1 MASTTH
7 SSSSSIANSNP
18 FAPFSPA
25 EPPSAA
31 AIAMLNIKG
40 HVPEVLDMDA
50 SNFRQWRTFFDLTF
64 EKFGLTNH
72 VDGSLDAVLM
82 RDDAE
87 WIQIDACIVSWLYT
101 TVSKAIMDAVY
112 KPRRSAHSL
121 WTAIKD
127 MFLDN
132 GLQRAVLAQQEFHS
146 LYQGDLSIA
155 EYTGRLKSLADTLY
169 DVGAA
174 VTDHALV
181 VNTLRGLNDDFH
193 SSISVLTS
201 QKPPPSFLFTR
212 SYLLQEETRIRN
224 SRKLAAATALL
235 AANASAKGGTPQP
248 PPPAAANVA
257 TNQQTSNNPLAS
269 GGGNDRRKKRKKTD
283 GHEQTA
289 STPSGSGARPPS
301 APPGAAPWTS
311 MYNPWTGMVQAWPV
325 PTWRPPAQGVL
336 GPRPTAVPQ
345 QAMMALQAPSYVS
358 DANAYAYN
366 LSAPPPALFNTLH
379 GTPAQAPLGG
389 NGGSDWFLD
398 TSATSHMASNTGQFF
413 SDVTPPVI
421 SIHCGHPQP
430 VILPLMH
437 YMPRTTLSFGTTVL
451 DIPARPH
458 SSGKSSKHSCH
469 ACRLG
474 KHLTCP
480 YTFQQNGH
488 AERVLRTLNDS
499 MRTLLFH
506 ASVPIRFW
514 PDALATATYL
524 LNRRPS
530 RVRQNTAPFQ
540 LLFCATPDYEHLR
553 VFVCLC
559 YPNIASTAPHKLAA
573 RSIACVFLGYLAEQ
587 RGYRCYDPVSR
598 RVITSRHVY
607 FDETVFPFARLQLTP
622 SPPSPAPQ
630 VFQEFLPQRLARRH
644 LRAPSPPAA
653 SSPPVPSDTS
663 HPTPVPS
670 PASTTAPPPPP
681 VPFAPP
687 PPAAPARH
695 TMITRARAGLRQPNP
710 KYANVCTTLPSPAP
724 PPTTVRGALRD
735 PDWRQAMQDEYDA
748 LVANGTWTLVPRP
761 PGAHIITGKWIFK
774 NKLLPDGSLER
785 RKARW
790 VVRGFTQCAGVDFH
804 QTFSPVVKP
813 ATIRTVLHLA
823 ASRQWPVHQLDVKN
837 AFLHG
842 ELSERVHCLQPA
854 GFVDPEHPD
863 HVCLLAK
870 SLYGLKQAPRAWFQ
884 RLGNHLQ
891 HLGFLA
897 TGSDASLFVYRDNG
911 AMAYL
916 LVYVDDIIL
925 TASSAPLLMR
935 IVDKLSSEFAIKDL
949 GPLKFFLGVQVHCD
963 STGFHLH
970 QAQYAEDILERA
982 GMSNCKPAP
991 TPVDTKPKLSIN
1003 DGTPMADASFYRSIA
1018 GALQYLTMTRPD
1030 IAYAVNQICLYMHAP
1045 RDAHWNLVKRILRY
1059 VRGTLDHGIKISA
1072 STSTELIAYSDAD
1085 WAGCPDTRRSTS
1097 GYCVYVGDSLTTVSC
1112 SSAEAE
1118 YRGVANAAAEC
1129 CWVRNLLHE
1138 LYVPVDKATVIY
1150 CDNVSAIY
1158 LSENPVH
1165 HRRTKHVELD
1175 IHFVREK
1182 VALGQMRVVQVPTD
1196 QQYADIMTKG
1206 LSSAQFKEFRS
1217 SSNQILA
1224 TKSSKQDHV

>member
-1 MASTTH
+1 
-7 SSSSSIANSNP
+7 
-18 FAPFSPA
+18 
-25 EPPSAA
+25 
-31 AIAMLNIKG
+31 
-40 HVPEVLDMDA
+40 
-50 SNFRQWRTFFDLTF
+50 
-64 EKFGLTNH
+64 
-72 VDGSLDAVLM
+72 
-82 RDDAE
+82 
-87 WIQIDACIVSWLYT
+87 
-101 TVSKAIMDAVY
+101 
-112 KPRRSAHSL
+112 
-121 WTAIKD
+121 
-127 MFLDN
+127 
-132 GLQRAVLAQQEFHS
+132 
-146 LYQGDLSIA
+146 
-155 EYTGRLKSLADTLY
+155 
-169 DVGAA
+169 
-174 VTDHALV
+174 
-181 VNTLRGLNDDFH
+181 
-193 SSISVLTS
+193 
-201 QKPPPSFLFTR
+201 
-212 SYLLQEETRIRN
+212 
-224 SRKLAAATALL
+224 
-235 AANASAKGGTPQP
+235 
-248 PPPAAANVA
+248 
-257 TNQQTSNNPLAS
+257 
-269 GGGNDRRKKRKKTD
+269 
-283 GHEQTA
+283 
-289 STPSGSGARPPS
+289 
-301 APPGAAPWTS
+301 

-366 LSAPPPALFNTLH
+366 PSAPPPALFNALH
-379 GTPAQAPLGG
+379 GAPAQAPLGG

-398 TSATSHMASNTGQFF
+398 TGATSHMASNTVILDDHSHFAWTFPLRHKSDVLPTLISFHAFVRTQFNTDIKCLHTDNGREFDSSASRAFF
-413 SDVTPPVI
+413 STHGI
-421 SIHCGHPQP
+421 ALQ
-430 VILPLMH
+430 
-437 YMPRTTLSFGTTVL
+437 
-451 DIPARPH
+451 
-458 SSGKSSKHSCH
+458 
-469 ACRLG
+469 
-474 KHLTCP
+474 LTCP
-480 YTFQQNGH
+480 YTSQQNGR

-530 RVRQNTAPFQ
+530 RVHQNTTPFQ
-540 LLFCATPDYEHLR
+540 LLFGATPDYEHLR
-553 VFVCLC
+553 VFGCLC

-573 RSIACVFLGYLAEQ
+573 RSIACVFLGYPAEQ

-663 HPTPVPS
+663 HTTPVPS

-681 VPFAPP
+681 VPSAPP

-735 PDWRQAMQDEYDA
+735 PDWRQAMQDKYDA
-748 LVANGTWTLVPRP
+748 LVANDTWTLVPRP

-790 VVRGFTQCAGVDFH
+790 VVRGFTQRAGVDFH

-813 ATIRTVLHLA
+813 ATIHTVLHLA

-854 GFVDPEHPD
+854 GFVDPERPD
-863 HVCLLAK
+863 HICLLAK

-897 TGSDASLFVYRDNG
+897 TGSDASLFVYHDNG

-925 TASSAPLLMR
+925 TASSAPLLKR

-949 GPLKFFLGVQVHCD
+949 GPLKFFLGVQVHRD
-963 STGFHLH
+963 STGFHFH

-1097 GYCVYVGDSLTTVSC
+1097 GYCVYVGDSLVSWSSKRQTTVSR

-1206 LSSAQFKEFRS
+1206 LSSGQFKEFRS
-1217 SSNQILA
+1217 SLCVQCNDAA
-1224 TKSSKQDHV
+1224 TEGGGGVSA